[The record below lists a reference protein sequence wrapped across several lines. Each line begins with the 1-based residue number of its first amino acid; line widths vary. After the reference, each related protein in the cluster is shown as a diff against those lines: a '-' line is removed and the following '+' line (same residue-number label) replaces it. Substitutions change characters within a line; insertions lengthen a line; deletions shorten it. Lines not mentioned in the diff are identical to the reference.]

1 MALTSA
7 EILRLRRMAGE
18 SSKPDEERMLDDATL
33 QDIADEVGLVV
44 DSLDQAPDHASYTA
58 TYDLYRTAAEG
69 WREKAGMI
77 AEGYN
82 IKVEGAQFN
91 RSEAYEHYLKQ
102 ATRYAGMANNLTAL
116 T

>member
-1 MALTSA
+1 
-7 EILRLRRMAGE
+7 MAGE
-18 SSKPDEERMLDDATL
+18 ASKPDEERMLDDATL
-33 QDIADEVGLVV
+33 QDIADEVGRVV
-44 DSLDQAPDHASYTA
+44 DALGVIPSGTGYVPS
-58 TYDLYRTAAEG
+58 YDLYRTAAEG

-102 ATRYAGMANNLTAL
+102 ATRYAGMANSLTV
-116 T
+116 TTN

>member
-1 MALTSA
+1 MALTTA

-18 SSKPDEERMLDDATL
+18 ANKPDEERMLDDATL
-33 QDIADEVGLVV
+33 QDIADEVGQVPDILA
-44 DSLDQAPDHASYTA
+44 QAPDHVSYTI
-58 TYDLYRTAAEG
+58 TYDLYRSAAEG

-91 RSEAYEHYLKQ
+91 RSEAYEHYLRQ
-102 ATRYAGMANNLTAL
+102 ATRYAGMANNLTVL

>member
-1 MALTSA
+1 
-7 EILRLRRMAGE
+7 MAGE

-33 QDIADEVGLVV
+33 QDIADEVGLVPDAV
-44 DSLDQAPDHASYTA
+44 DLTPADVGYAP

-102 ATRYAGMANNLTAL
+102 ATRYAGMANNLTVL